1 MSKFDREQFPTDD
14 PEEEED
20 PSDADYEPHPFRP

>member
-1 MSKFDREQFPTDD
+1 MLYDREQFPGD

-20 PSDADYEPHPFRP
+20 PSDADYEPHPYRP

>member
-1 MSKFDREQFPTDD
+1 MNRPRP

-20 PSDADYEPHPFRP
+20 EEDDPIISAPEAGPGNES